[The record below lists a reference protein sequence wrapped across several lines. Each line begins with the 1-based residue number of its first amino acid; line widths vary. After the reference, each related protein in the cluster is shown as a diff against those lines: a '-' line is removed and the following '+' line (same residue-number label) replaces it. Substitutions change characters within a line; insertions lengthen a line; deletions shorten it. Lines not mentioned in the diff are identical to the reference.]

1 MGERCALKIRKP
13 SALTKNYMPLILWR
27 EDVEELVSIL
37 KLRGASIEI
46 VKGDYSFETL
56 DEFENYA
63 GPNSQ
68 TNVKIVSGQP
78 YTSIELAPWQAS
90 LYVAGTHEQAS
101 GIFFELDKVLA
112 GHQRRWPILY
122 SLWFANVIV
131 WGCYG
136 VTLGA
141 RYVGA
146 PWQVSEAATYVQ
158 VAALVWLLWIALVR
172 FRRHSI
178 VRMER
183 RARARSFF
191 QRNKDQL
198 VIAIVA
204 AVLEAVLGA
213 VGTKVVEKITS
224 RAETK
229 ATAPANGSNP

>member
-158 VAALVWLLWIALVR
+158 VAATSLASLDRTRSLQTPLDSEDGAPSTRQKL
-172 FRRHSI
+172 FSTQQGSI
-178 VRMER
+178 GNCHRCCCVGGSLG
-183 RARARSFF
+183 RSWHEGGGEDHVKSRDESNRPR
-191 QRNKDQL
+191 QRL
-198 VIAIVA
+198 
-204 AVLEAVLGA
+204 
-213 VGTKVVEKITS
+213 
-224 RAETK
+224 
-229 ATAPANGSNP
+229 